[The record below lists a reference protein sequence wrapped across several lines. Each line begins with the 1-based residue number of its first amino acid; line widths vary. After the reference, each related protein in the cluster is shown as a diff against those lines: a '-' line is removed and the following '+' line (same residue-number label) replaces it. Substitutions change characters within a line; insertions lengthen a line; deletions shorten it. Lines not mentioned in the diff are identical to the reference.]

1 MMLRQFVAPPLYVQG
16 PGALQQLAEIAAR
29 LGRRSLVVTDPGV
42 ERALGSRLR
51 DVIGQ
56 SATFSILRSE
66 ITPSSI
72 AELVTAAATS
82 QCDVVIGFGGGKALD
97 AGKAVARDTRAR
109 FISVP
114 TIASN
119 DAPTSQAIALYSD
132 IDHAFMVQTLNRN
145 PDAVV
150 VDTEVLAGAPPQYLR
165 FGIGDA
171 LAKAA
176 EAEGCAASSIGRTPL
191 GYLPSAAGLALA
203 RACRQ
208 SLHAEAARALAVAG
222 SGKPNVAFESVVEAV
237 VLMSGLGFE
246 NGGLSVAHAMTRGL
260 TVAPRTKLRAHGEHV
275 AYGLMVHLALDAED
289 GDLTSERRFVRS
301 VGLPVSLQDFDDRPV
316 DEAEIQFLAQSAL
329 TAPQHIRNYPR
340 PLGIQDIARAIQ
352 RVENLH
358 VSCPD

>member
-16 PGALQQLAEIAAR
+16 PGALQQLADIAAR

-51 DVIGQ
+51 AAIGQ
-56 SATFSILRSE
+56 DVPFLILRSE

-72 AELVTAAATS
+72 VELTAAAAA
-82 QCDVVIGFGGGKALD
+82 CDVVIGFGGGKALD

-150 VDTEVLAGAPPQYLR
+150 VDTEVLAGAAAQYLR

-176 EAEGCAASSIGRTPL
+176 EAEGCAASSMGRTPL

-208 SLHAEAARALAVAG
+208 SLHDEAAHALAVAG
-222 SGKPNVAFESVVEAV
+222 SGRPNVAFETVVEAV
-237 VLMSGLGFE
+237 ILMSGLGFE

-260 TVAPRTKLRAHGEHV
+260 IVAPRTKLRAHGEHV
-275 AYGLMVHLALDAED
+275 GYGLMVHLALDAD
-289 GDLTSERRFVRS
+289 DCDLMSEQRFVRS
-301 VGLPVSLQDFDDRPV
+301 LGLPGSLQDFDDRPV
-316 DEAEIQFLAQSAL
+316 CDAEIRLLAESAL
-329 TAPQHIRNYPR
+329 TAPQHILNYPR
-340 PLGIQDIARAIQ
+340 RLNESDIARAIR
-352 RVENLH
+352 RVEDLR
-358 VSCPD
+358 VS